1 MREAVIREG
10 AVHERVAPP
19 IRPASVSVLID
30 LARSLPAS
38 FSVLIDLARTC
49 QCWGQVL
56 LLYAPVYK
64 YEIATFFLDVS

>member
-1 MREAVIREG
+1 MREVVIRES

-19 IRPASVSVLID
+19 IRPASVGVLID
-30 LARSLPAS
+30 L
-38 FSVLIDLARTC
+38 DRTC